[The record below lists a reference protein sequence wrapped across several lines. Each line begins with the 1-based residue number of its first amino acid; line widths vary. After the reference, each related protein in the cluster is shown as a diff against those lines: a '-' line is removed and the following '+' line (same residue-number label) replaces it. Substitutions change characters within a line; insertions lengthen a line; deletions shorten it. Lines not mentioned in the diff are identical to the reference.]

1 MIAAAT
7 STDEYWHLYRYECR
21 NTLIIG
27 LGSVK
32 LPAPEAGD
40 IVELFLL

>member
-1 MIAAAT
+1 MIAAVT
-7 STDEYWHLYRYECR
+7 SRDQYWHLHRSDCR
-21 NTLIIG
+21 NTLINS
-27 LGSVK
+27 LGSGK